1 MLQPQQPTCDIANA
15 SQTPKSTANNF
26 FLWIMVA
33 CGVILMLIWPVMH
46 TIAFRNILLLTGS
59 IIGLGYL
66 IRERSS
72 LYQKPALPLLFILLF
87 FVWLITHYFLFS
99 HNLQLEL
106 EQIKGLWLRVLLAC
120 FLGIGTG
127 LFARQYRRAQLVIWA
142 GMLSFFVII
151 YGDYIWVSFTINDW
165 SLPYRFDLGILG
177 HKIPAVFYGL
187 VSLALAC
194 GVISYQLTQVTRIKS
209 HVLIFSM
216 ASIVFTFLAFVIT
229 GTKNGV
235 ALGLILIFSVFVSF
249 LLRANKSFKSISIA
263 STFIIL
269 ICLMSYLHLKLNP
282 EWNSFFPS
290 VVAGIQINKYP
301 NWRDEQTYGLPVLAD
316 GTVVGVSA
324 YMRTAWTVAGLKL
337 LVENPLGYGLYNKSF
352 RYLADENLNL
362 PPQSDII
369 GTHCGWLDFS
379 LGLGIPGLLLTWTAI
394 ALAIFYS
401 FKQKSLWSYTTRW
414 TLAGVFIIW
423 IFSEIFNNH
432 FIETLFY
439 LIALFSAGNLPTYSG
454 PLRQDNNA
462 SSLRG

>member
-1 MLQPQQPTCDIANA
+1 MQPQHTANDIGNA
-15 SQTPKSTANNF
+15 PQKSNLWCSNNF
-26 FLWIMVA
+26 FLWLMVG
-33 CGVILMLIWPVMH
+33 CGVILMLIWPVIH
-46 TIAFRNILLLTGS
+46 TIAFRNILLWVGG
-59 IIGLGYL
+59 IIGLGYI

-72 LYQKPALPLLFILLF
+72 LYQKSALPLLFIFLF

-99 HNLQLEL
+99 HNPQLEL
-106 EQIKGLWLRVLLAC
+106 EQIKSVWLRVLLAC

-127 LFARQYRRAQLVIWA
+127 LFVRQYRHAQLVVWA
-142 GMLSFFVII
+142 GILSFFIII
-151 YGDYIWVSFTINDW
+151 YGDYIWVSFSISDW
-165 SLPYRFDLGILG
+165 KLPYRFDLGLFG
-177 HKIPAVFYGL
+177 NKITAVFYGL

-194 GVISYQLTQVTRIKS
+194 GVISYQLMQATKNKGYI
-209 HVLIFSM
+209 LLASM
-216 ASIVFTFLAFVIT
+216 TSIGCTFLAFVIT

-235 ALGLILIFSVFVSF
+235 ALGLILILGVFVSF
-249 LLRANKSFKSISIA
+249 LSRANKSFKSISIA

-290 VVAGIQINKYP
+290 VAAGVQINKYP
-301 NWRDEQTYGLPVLAD
+301 NWRDEQSYGLPVLAD

-337 LVENPLGYGLYNKSF
+337 LFENPLGYGLYNKSF
-352 RYLADENLNL
+352 RYLADESLNL
-362 PPQSDII
+362 PSGSDII

-379 LGLGIPGLLLTWTAI
+379 LGLGIPGLLLTWAAI

-401 FKQKSLWSYTTRW
+401 FKRGTLWSYTTRW
-414 TLAGVFIIW
+414 TLTGIFIIW

-439 LIALFSAGNLPTYSG
+439 LIALFAAGNLPDNAKIAHPVTKT
-454 PLRQDNNA
+454 PLQ
-462 SSLRG
+462 SI